1 MGGPS
6 IPPTMI
12 RREPMSVE
20 YGVVVSAMA
29 LLVPPAVD
37 SNKEDKQSIRCVF
50 DTTIIGKGEG
60 EDNDDR
66 ARSRRLRHSKA
77 VMTHAII
84 HEGGVLQR

>member
-1 MGGPS
+1 
-6 IPPTMI
+6 MI

-60 EDNDDR
+60 EDDDDR
-66 ARSRRLRHSKA
+66 ARSRRRRHSKA
-77 VMTHAII
+77 VMTHDII